1 MAIEIVPLPLP
12 ASADASMFGQ
22 MGREV
27 KGYNPET
34 ASEEELKEIQ
44 DLLYKVRFLVHVMS
58 TVIDRRVM
66 AARHPALPRL
76 PHYA

>member
-1 MAIEIVPLPLP
+1 
-12 ASADASMFGQ
+12 MFGQ

-44 DLLYKVRFLVHVMS
+44 DLLYKVRFLVHVMY

-66 AARHPALPRL
+66 AARYPALPRL